1 MKHKIFKRMISM
13 ILCGITILSLI
24 GCNQKDSQT
33 SETNKT
39 NQTSSNKED
48 SGKKEAVKLE
58 PLEVEEVYNCG
69 FDFLGGTDVM
79 PIGGFYGPMP
89 STSSVNGIAMPDY
102 VTEEY
107 FKMIADCG
115 VNLITYSLTNYSD
128 APEYAVKMLE
138 FGEKYGVGITVNDS
152 GISTKNP
159 DVTVAD
165 IDARLKLYMDYPAFC
180 GVYVIDEPGSATYP
194 GPSGVMIADVAKKMK
209 LLSELGVWTYG
220 NLLPCYNE
228 SYREKYDDYV
238 EEWLSTTNAKMLM
251 WDHYVHDKGVQKVD
265 YFYSL
270 SYGREKAAK
279 YNVPFWTFI
288 QAGSH
293 WEAGTKKEDT
303 NEYYPNEGQFM
314 WNVNTSLAYG
324 AKGLSYFPLLQPQY
338 FAPAASKPYDFERNG
353 LIGASGNKNRWWYY
367 AQNMNAQIRAVDEVL
382 MNSVNKGVIVT
393 SDQAKKDNGDSS
405 CIIKGKSWRE
415 LTNVTGDAMIGCFNY
430 QGKSAFYVVNY
441 DMEYA
446 QKITLEFYDDCDFTV
461 TQNTETSKFDGNGI
475 ELTMAPG
482 EGVLVVME

>member
-1 MKHKIFKRMISM
+1 MKHKIFNRSISM
-13 ILCGITILSLI
+13 ILCGIMLLSLM
-24 GCNQKDSQT
+24 GCDSKESVANGSDKDSA
-33 SETNKT
+33 T
-39 NQTSSNKED
+39 NQTVTIEPM
-48 SGKKEAVKLE
+48 EA
-58 PLEVEEVYNCG
+58 EEVDAVG
-69 FDFLGGTDVM
+69 FDFLGGKSVM

-89 STSSVNGIAMPDY
+89 STKSMNGIAMPDY
-102 VTEEY
+102 VTDEY
-107 FKMIADCG
+107 FEMIADCG
-115 VNLITYSLTNYSD
+115 VNLITYSLTDYNS
-128 APEYAVKMLE
+128 APDYAVKMLE
-138 FGEKYGVGITVNDS
+138 LGEKYGVGITVNDG
-152 GISTKNP
+152 GISYK
-159 DVTVAD
+159 DQDLSLEKV
-165 IDARLKLYMDYPAFC
+165 DARLKEYMDYAAFC

-194 GPSGVMIADVAKKMK
+194 GPSGVMISDVAKKMT
-209 LLSELGVWTYG
+209 LLGELGVWTYG

-251 WDHYVHDKGVQKVD
+251 WDHYVHDEGVQEVD

-270 SYGREKAAK
+270 SIGREKAAK
-279 YNVPFWTFI
+279 YNVPFWVFI

-293 WEAGTKKEDT
+293 WTAGGQDT
-303 NEYYPNEGQFM
+303 TDYFPNEGQFM

-324 AKGLSYFPLLQPQY
+324 AKGIAYFPLLQPDY

-367 AQNMNAQIRAVDEVL
+367 AQNMNKQIAAVDEVL

-393 SDQAKKDNGDSS
+393 SEQAKKDNGDSS
-405 CIIKGKSWRE
+405 CIIEGKSWRE
-415 LTNVTGDAMIGCFNY
+415 LTNITGDAMVGCFNY
-430 QGKSAFYVVNY
+430 QGKSAYYVVNY

-446 QKITLEFYDDCDFTV
+446 QKIALEFYDDCNFTV
-461 TQNTETSKFDGNGI
+461 IQNAETSKLQGNGI